1 MSRLSFSRPSV
12 GVLAVSALLAGGAA
26 GCGSQGGSGG
36 SGSGP
41 AAGAHTQTTTTKV
54 EVLKQVGR
62 FDPSAIY
69 AQRAPGVVTVISVF
83 PGNGIGSLLGG
94 GGGGGGGG
102 AQEGLGS
109 GFVISENGEIATNAH
124 VVTNGSGAALKRAK
138 DVFVKFGDS
147 NQVPAKIIGTD
158 PNADVALIKVDP
170 KGLNL
175 RPLSLATDKGVT
187 VGAPVVAIGSPF
199 GEVQSLSVGV
209 ISATNRAIDSLNGKF
224 SITGAL
230 QTDAAINHGNSGG
243 PLLDAGGN
251 VLGINSQIQSTGG
264 GGEGVGFAVPIDL
277 AKRSLDALRAGGKVS
292 YAYLGV
298 TSAPI
303 YPQLAERFKLPVKQ
317 GAWLQKVEPGGPADR
332 GGLRG
337 GSRPMMFEASSV
349 VVGGDIITKANGMA
363 IVRES
368 DLNTALQPLRA
379 GDTVKLEV
387 YRGKDRRE
395 MKVKLGERPVS
406 APMKSP
412 AP

>member
-1 MSRLSFSRPSV
+1 MSHLSIPRP
-12 GVLAVSALLAGGAA
+12 LLCAAVSGLLAAAAA
-26 GCGSQGGSGG
+26 GCGSQGSGGG
-36 SGSGP
+36 SGSAAAP
-41 AAGAHTQTTTTKV
+41 AAAQTQTTTKV

-62 FDPSAIY
+62 FDPSGIY
-69 AQRAPGVVTVISVF
+69 ARQASGVVTVISVF

-94 GGGGGGGG
+94 GGGGGG

-109 GFVISENGEIATNAH
+109 GFVISKSGEIATNAH
-124 VVTNGSGAALKRAK
+124 VVTNGTGNALRRAK
-138 DVFVKFGDS
+138 EVYVKFGDS
-147 NQVPAKIIGTD
+147 NQVPAKIVGTD
-158 PNADVALIKVDP
+158 PNADVALIKVEP
-170 KGLNL
+170 KGLKL
-175 RPLSLATDKGVT
+175 RPLSLSTDQGVT

-209 ISATNRAIDSLNGKF
+209 ISATNRSIDSLNGKF

-277 AKRSLDALRAGGKVS
+277 AKRSLDELRAGGKVS

-303 YPQLAERFKLPVKQ
+303 YPQLAEHFKLPAKQ

-337 GSRPMMFEASSV
+337 GSQPMTFEASSV
-349 VVGGDIITKANGMA
+349 AVGGDIITKVNGSP
-363 IVRES
+363 IVRET

-379 GDTVKLEV
+379 GDTVTLEV
-387 YRGKDRRE
+387 YRGNGRRE

-406 APMKSP
+406 TASKQP

>member
-1 MSRLSFSRPSV
+1 MSHLSISRP
-12 GVLAVSALLAGGAA
+12 LLCAVVSGLLAAGAA
-26 GCGSQGGSGG
+26 GCGSQGSGGG
-36 SGSGP
+36 SGSAAAP
-41 AAGAHTQTTTTKV
+41 AAVQTQTTTKV

-62 FDPSAIY
+62 FDPSGIY
-69 AQRAPGVVTVISVF
+69 AREAPGVVTVISVF

-109 GFVISENGEIATNAH
+109 GFVISKSGEIATNAH
-124 VVTNGSGAALKRAK
+124 VVTNGTGNALRRAK
-138 DVFVKFGDS
+138 EVYVKFGDS
-147 NQVPAKIIGTD
+147 NQVPAKIVGTD
-158 PNADVALIKVDP
+158 PNADVALIKVEP
-170 KGLNL
+170 KGLKL
-175 RPLSLATDKGVT
+175 RPLSLSTDQGVT

-209 ISATNRAIDSLNGKF
+209 ISATNRSIDSLNGKF

-243 PLLDAGGN
+243 PLLDASGN

-277 AKRSLDALRAGGKVS
+277 AKRSLDELRAGGKVS

-303 YPQLAERFKLPVKQ
+303 YPQLAEHFKLPVKQ

-337 GSRPMMFEASSV
+337 GSRPMTFEASSV
-349 VVGGDIITKANGMA
+349 AVGGDIITKVNGSP
-363 IVRES
+363 ILRET

-379 GDTVKLEV
+379 GDTVTLEV
-387 YRGKDRRE
+387 YRGNDRRE

-406 APMKSP
+406 TASKQP

>member
-1 MSRLSFSRPSV
+1 MSRLDVIPR
-12 GVLAVSALLAGGAA
+12 LLLCTAVSGLLAAGAA
-26 GCGSQGGSGG
+26 GCGSQGSGG
-36 SGSGP
+36 SSGSAAAPP
-41 AAGAHTQTTTTKV
+41 AGQTQTTTTKV

-62 FDPSAIY
+62 FDPSGIY
-69 AQRAPGVVTVISVF
+69 AREAPGVVTVISVF
-83 PGNGIGSLLGG
+83 PGSGIGSLL

-109 GFVISENGEIATNAH
+109 GFVISKTGEIATNAH
-124 VVTNGSGAALKRAK
+124 VVTNGTGSALRRAK
-138 DVFVKFGDS
+138 EVYVKFGDA
-147 NQVPAKIIGTD
+147 NQVPAKIVGTD

-170 KGLNL
+170 ASLNL
-175 RPLSLATDKGVT
+175 RPLSLSTDRGVT

-209 ISATNRAIDSLNGKF
+209 ISATNRSIDSLNGKF

-277 AKRSLDALRAGGKVS
+277 AKRSLNELRAGGKVS

-337 GSRPMMFEASSV
+337 GSQPMMFEASSV
-349 VVGGDIITKANGMA
+349 VVGGDIITRVNGTP

-379 GDTVKLEV
+379 GDTVTLEV

-406 APMKSP
+406 AASKQP